1 MNGSTSKLSLLHVQY
16 VVDNSIHI
24 LQCDSVCIRRKVS
37 DTDPGIFLKK
47 KSTDFNTCEIFV
59 NEKIADNK
67 DAFSLFRVYRIIH
80 YLILVVDGSCM

>member
-1 MNGSTSKLSLLHVQY
+1 MNGSTLKLSLLHVQY

-24 LQCDSVCIRRKVS
+24 LHCDLVCICRKVS
-37 DTDPGIFLKK
+37 DTDPGIFFEK

-67 DAFSLFRVYRIIH
+67 GP
-80 YLILVVDGSCM
+80 LVNK